1 MNYFFSWL
9 TLLLI
14 GMTIFMVGIMM
25 TKEQEQSFQSVL
37 NCSLAWGMAFFICF
51 GTEFLIL
58 ANA

>member
-14 GMTIFMVGIMM
+14 GMTIFMVGILM
-25 TKEQEQSFQSVL
+25 TREQEQSFQSVL
-37 NCSLAWGMAFFICF
+37 NCSLAWGMVFFFCF